1 MTASIL
7 PVLTTSV
14 LLLPLVSVAHAGEQ
28 MEISAAIEEGYATII
43 LVETVETECET
54 FTVTE
59 EASRQSTYRTVM
71 SVTEVFHVSE
81 SDAENAEVA
90 LVAGESVEVLWSDY
104 DSGPFID
111 NSQTECGSPGYQILD
126 GAKQRLVVRWR
137 DADWTVDSWYYDDS
151 DDSVDGDGVLPP
163 CGEAEQ
169 DAVVDERSGDVD
181 ETYDEEHSIEYDDD
195 GALGC
200 SALPA
205 PALAPVLA
213 LTGLAGLV
221 RRRER

>member
-1 MTASIL
+1 MAASTL

-14 LLLPLVSVAHAGEQ
+14 LLLSLASVAHAGEQ
-28 MEISAAIEEGYATII
+28 MEISAALEEGYATII
-43 LVETVETECET
+43 HVETLETGCET
-54 FTVTE
+54 FEVTD
-59 EASRQSTYRTVM
+59 EASRLSTYRTLM
-71 SVTEVFHVSE
+71 SVTEVLHVS
-81 SDAENAEVA
+81 DWDLENASLG
-90 LVAGESVEVLWSDY
+90 LVAGESAEVLWSDY

-111 NSQTECGSPGYQILD
+111 TSMSECGATGFQILD
-126 GAKQRLVVRWR
+126 GAKQRLVVRWS
-137 DADWTVDSWYYDDS
+137 DDEWVLDSSYYDDS
-151 DDSVDGDGVLPP
+151 DDAVDGDGVLPP

-169 DAVVDERSGDVD
+169 DAVVDERSGHVD

-200 SALPA
+200 STLPA
-205 PALAPVLA
+205 PALAPILA